1 MRLRNSIKGSSD
13 MIAGSSGGYEE
24 PTDRHRM
31 DDFDSLLTA
40 FDGFIRG
47 RTDGASTDRS
57 QPRFEHFDSNSRTH
71 QLPAKTDGG
80 ARLPRLYSRSSSVL
94 SADLGSQR
102 RPGTRK
108 NDRRTSRTKASP
120 ASPSAVNILTPH
132 PALEERILYGLH
144 DDPMDLMLRSRGKRR
159 SGLGDLQIRPGSA
172 GLNNNAAPFGGGS
185 SAAIAGVF
193 RLTHAATGYVH
204 YGYSWDIGGAKAE
217 QLRRLGFESGDSFSS
232 NSTDL
237 HPHRGLSA
245 IVCGHKENN
254 LGGRGD
260 LEGTTRKNLRGSA
273 EAAMGPI
280 CFEVVR
286 RVSLPTRFRAVDFDN
301 YLRKA
306 CQQELLDRRTHLL
319 VLVARQY
326 KITYVGPVFRHMLV
340 TCRREGE
347 NETFAAAA
355 EIQRTWRGFHSRDFA
370 QRARENR
377 DRDRV
382 ETERERV
389 GGILATWA
397 QAKHRG
403 NLGRRRAC
411 SLREEKTSGAAV
423 RKRQASANAAVAVQ
437 RWIRSVFRRWKEAA
451 AAADKAVLDAL
462 LEAIRLEEE
471 RRDSPPTG
479 ETLQRNIRGPPRPIS
494 ASEAGVACDADTEV
508 SLSGASERSSGM
520 PPNTAVQE
528 RTPGRSNGQQQQKHR
543 RPSSPRRGS
552 DVLLKDNGKPR
563 QEPLSSREREGKRPS
578 SAPRSTQKT
587 GDTKSVERARPA
599 TPELPDASRLVL
611 EGDPKFTSATAIQ
624 AAWRGFFARLS
635 IRKRRRAAAAL
646 RRKRE
651 GKWRKQRGVVG
662 KRVAVAWDERRD
674 MEEGGEGGGAGG
686 KASCTEIQRIWRGA
700 LGRKVA
706 RLLRR
711 RKHDEIQAS
720 IEIQRTYRGLLGKRE
735 ARSVK
740 DSRNK
745 TVAAALMAI
754 LFLRNLNARRRR
766 RYRAATIIQCIA
778 RGLASRR
785 RFQRLQCLHDE
796 HAAARKVQMVARGWL
811 GRRQGRQRNVLAK
824 FGACA
829 LCCARLAE
837 MYLETTE
844 QELCLECYRTTG
856 TVLESRKV
864 PPAHSEGAFE
874 LLEHRK
880 RQKAATLTQRA
891 WLRFQRRA
899 SARFG
904 SCEVC
909 PRWKGPGAPLP
920 RAARAVCVA
929 GCDSRR
935 HLRYCRRCCAIAHS
949 LRATVGHEIRS
960 VDRYGTEMAAVATLG
975 GAMWRYIIKLRFLNL
990 LACYRKHLHS
1000 SATLVQSRWRC
1011 YHCRRVFTALRRG
1024 FLYVEA
1030 AARSVE
1036 RYWFIRSSR
1045 EDIIANIAGFMTY
1058 NVQAFPPGI
1067 HPPPSGRF
1075 ALWERLIVDA
1085 VRARAVTKIQLEWRK
1100 KMERAVARALAHVA
1114 RLQMIERQRLRAL
1127 AELHA
1132 SVDIQRAWRGSKGR
1146 RAAYRRAATI
1156 RFAQRTAERYANPDR
1171 FAVANLRAFNAHGGF
1186 LGAAGVDARSLLAAA
1201 VGVGEEGQDA
1211 MTAGGGGVRS
1221 RESRKVGGFGD
1232 GGKGIWLRLSPYG
1245 EDDWGLSAD
1254 TRVAGIAEVCIRV
1267 SLTRCISLSSVGG
1280 MLPPLGAV
1288 GGGAGSEI
1296 ARFEKDGKVFS
1307 GRIRYEDSRDAPP
1320 LTLKLELISVQI
1332 DSSYPNQIS
1341 PSEDM
1346 HVRASAAEYGTDDDD
1361 SSLATSDSGSGED
1374 SASRRGSRSRGGSI
1388 NSYSVGTGTGTS
1400 GSTKTTSDH
1409 SGESDD
1415 EDSEWSGGTGRTAT
1429 GTHASRVGNTIKDS
1443 TKERRTDGRRSRG
1456 RYLENDDYV
1465 AEREQGQYQCDVEWC
1480 GVNVG
1485 GTRAQL
1491 AGLPTPRWEGQ
1502 VFYLPLCAAATFS
1515 HGRTSESTADTDTTV
1530 DESWAPEHA
1539 SRGRTGEGGAR
1550 QQQSNPSPSL
1560 LKITLN
1566 RISCGSGGPASCTGG
1581 KQDRRVDVG
1590 ITTAQHRTQWS
1601 AFLCGLIQP
1610 SPVGRAVL
1618 EAGDIL
1624 SMLGSQQVVGM
1635 NPPSRCG
1642 AAGSSRRKEREDGGA
1657 SVVGWSLRLLLSLEN
1672 TESTRTRLL
1681 VTDVLGG
1688 IIQDILDAIPGQVP
1702 RIEIR
1707 VVGTRAVPTPN
1718 AANIT
1723 SCGLS
1728 SRQHRQQ
1735 PGVTASGAP
1744 RHHEPPLHLC
1754 AEWNGN
1760 HAAFMKLSPC
1770 EDGPMVVDEVLFPDS
1785 QNSIGESFDDDDFGT
1800 SSECPAQ
1807 ARAAAKSN
1815 MIVLPVYVPW
1825 IMKDAS
1831 DDNHSEVLSHRRR
1844 PRRSTGGGN
1853 VDGDDSYEGDEGGG
1867 RSHCLRV
1874 MVGTEV
1880 QPGRERRKLDM
1891 LGHGSHHNGVT
1902 GPTTSSS
1909 SAGCTFASSQQQTE
1923 VCFFERDLL
1932 RYDWTE
1938 ILVPVFR
1945 ICPEENARDLV
1956 RRPTKQK
1963 RCRCHPQANR
1973 VVVLRVRSAGFQPKP
1988 PPLWLVRRDFA
1999 ERAVKRII
2007 SAAAAA
2013 IVQPR
2018 VELTLV
2024 GLCGAVESLLSE
2036 CVDTQGEGGV
2046 EHATPRAESLCP
2058 SNDRGNSGDSSCGEI
2073 LCEAFWNGALVHRL
2087 RLRRAVRSSTPRIA
2101 ESKATTFP
2109 AFHPEGALP
2118 IGADD
2123 QGDVKHSS
2131 SRSAAAT
2138 TASKSR
2144 SSDPNQ
2150 VELVDPD
2157 GVGLDQPVGG
2167 SKPRGADPSTWFSD
2181 GGDEMLSNDWVS
2193 LGGGVLASPRP
2204 SSAQEEASSHKQQ
2217 ETFGASH
2224 GNGLGEDEGHREGS
2238 PSSSKRLGE
2247 GGEGGSTHAL
2257 RWIPVEG
2264 DAYTGRPFRLSLP
2277 ACLVDNAGGSETGG
2291 HRPEVGD
2298 KLDREAGNEGWSEP
2312 DRDNAHGASL
2322 NETEHGDGGEKVR
2335 GDLRLVFWSISTPS
2349 STEPASSSAVDDVA
2363 SRVVGRAV
2371 DDSPN
2376 DVSSDAEGSTA
2387 MVVKARANAKSMGR
2401 AGPGGGT
2408 GVVAEAAAV
2417 RRGRGR
2423 RREKTRR
2430 FLGWA
2435 SLVDDELLLQPPG
2448 QRVELALSAKA
2459 GLDTPTAWSL
2469 IHHLKRKVTAYRATQ
2484 ASVVAVVRHF
2494 DVPRGPLLGL
2504 QCPAPFFQVEV
2515 IDGHGLPKDPGQLS
2529 VNPYV
2534 VLTLDGEPFARSSTS
2549 RGATFPVWSSEVFM
2563 VQLPPPPPGAWHL
2576 TAHHYFQGY
2585 RGKPFTLGARVYS
2598 QVGPQAAAAVIQ
2610 KGVLNGG
2617 VGEGDVLLGEA
2628 RVPFSL
2634 LKEVP
2639 FHYLPLRLQPPHPP
2653 QPSRCGCC
2661 SGVENASTARRTGE
2675 GGDCGAD
2682 FGSTRNCT
2690 SSGGPYWSETSVL
2703 QGDVVPDSGLLGI
2716 GVRIVFPSPTVPDV
2730 PCASSASD
2738 ESSSDL
2744 PPPAG
2749 AVSDAAREA
2758 ATGGAEAMGD
2768 AIVLSVYEAEA
2779 LVEETRQ
2786 GEGNKTPSPCCVVLV
2801 NGLEVGR
2808 TTTIPNSSEP
2818 MWATDFR
2825 LPDSLL
2831 RVTNPPRGASK
2842 TADSGGGGR
2851 LRPPQPPSRR
2861 VDRVSGALTLEVWNR
2876 VPEGD
2881 PVLLGAVEVPPD
2893 LLQEV
2898 ISSPAPADK
2907 DERRVGGEDQGT
2919 AGEIEGCSPRLHS
2932 IDLNLQSL
2940 VKHTERRQLAETG
2953 HDESSMVDTVA
2964 AKLPAATEAYGGTGG
2979 VLSLSLRRVFTTV
2992 TPNTSNVPK
3001 VPDAIAESP
3010 GLPAKENES
3019 DPEAKVPGTRISE
3032 TALQRYR
3039 SKKLKSLADSTRAA
3053 REKLDEARALL
3064 ADAGSASRGRSAND
3078 CAKENAARFVRV
3090 WERETSRAERA
3101 QLLEAKR
3108 STPELGQEK
3117 RISLSREA
3125 KRRAALRRKDPK
3137 PPTHDHRTI
3146 TVAPDEVHDS
3156 PQHRKAHPVGKDDV
3170 DVPSPA
3176 GDRNKQLVE
3185 GCKEDDQQGTH
3196 EEHDRRED
3204 VELDGGEHDEEGEEE
3219 EEEEEEPSALATIL
3233 PRLPAAQ
3240 KEVFVKVEGVFGLS
3254 GPFRATGNSVYAR
3267 IFWNGEE
3274 VARTSSVTPSQQA
3287 PLHQPA
3293 LAATAPAAY
3302 VHSIPGRGSDSNDS
3316 VKKVDVLA
3324 GGENFADKVRDAA
3337 GTAAASVANAT
3348 AAAVHASGGGGV
3360 GGTMEGH
3367 WEQESFVLPLPHG
3380 DGASGDNE
3388 AGKSVD
3394 LETADGL
3401 LGSNVQ
3407 GAGDGGGDTVGGDST
3422 SASLDDGIHLRV
3434 EVWQGKHCHG
3444 QVELEGTELLRMC
3457 KKVQNATPGGRSAFI
3472 AESGDG
3478 RIRLPDHFP
3487 HFLPNPE
3494 ARPSAFRPYKLA
3506 LVPRED
3512 DGHYRESSAAAPA
3525 RLTLTLLA
3533 LEPGQVVAAQ
3543 AQLAVALEDT
3553 GSRIFRQQQDECAD
3567 AGNGTLD
3574 PGGRGDDNTAKEG
3587 ARAKATGVA
3596 EDLVNVLCA
3605 RRSPLC
3611 FRVQPLVIHINSF
3624 DDDSNT
3630 RWTGAGGSGLFLV
3643 AKRQV
3648 LAAAPEKS
3656 SYPGSDGKSGASPT
3670 ATASSSAA
3678 GAQGDLSIVR
3688 RHGAGDRSHN
3698 DNRRVVEEEE
3708 LGRTAL
3714 FGIHSG
3720 TTIVPGTSFTIP
3732 PSALVA
3738 DVKRLSRNGSGG
3750 ATSSIPDVRSE
3761 DQSEVRV
3768 VLEIVQGGDTG
3779 GGRGSVVPGGQRL
3792 PFLKKR
3798 ATATRD
3804 STSEKGEG
3812 GGARVVA
3819 RATLDAGF
3827 LRRTIGCQRSVG
3839 MTTVAPSVGETS
3851 DAKHSKGEDGQSPTR
3866 SPFARLDVAG
3876 HVVSARPGRPRL
3888 RLQVQEC
3895 QNLRSADMLGKSDPC
3910 VLVFWNGVEVGRTQ
3924 IARDDLHPVFSAAGS
3939 TFRLPLL
3946 PPPTS
3951 NTLHSGDGRSG
3962 PSCLQRSVDWRAYAP
3977 ELRLEVWD
3985 MDRDTFRRK
3994 WKKGQLLGS
4003 VDLRGPYGIAPLIE
4017 AFAVQDP
4024 GVCTTAHVDSKIPGV
4039 FLRLRAPDGQGSK
4052 HGAAGGEAG
4061 QAFAGVMSIRISI
4074 ENDTDDSEAWISQ
4087 APAASTSSPATI
4099 REARATKV
4107 GAVATNTSE
4116 LKRSRPAQS
4125 SLSSGD
4131 TTLTVEAG
4139 RKASLGIR
4147 CLDARGLPAG
4157 SDGYCRVFWNGRQ
4170 VGSTL
4175 SASRFAQETR
4185 HTTGLG
4191 HAAPASVY
4199 QRNPVWWTSSDEMLP
4214 DDDRG
4219 YRKPSLDEW
4228 SSATA
4233 VVPQN
4238 ESPTVVDELMLEVFD
4253 GSTREEGKKST
4264 GGMLACRPSLGESVA
4279 GKDAADL
4286 KAGGIGVGVN
4296 SATTPCRDVFGRS
4309 LGIVTIH
4316 GEHLTSP
4323 PHGRIDLPLL
4333 LPPSCKG
4340 VNESGITLSISLKQ
4354 IVDGKSFA
4362 DVAVPRHMSAAEQ
4375 RKSNDNVPTT
4385 TRSITTNTMLVAKG
4399 EGGEP
4404 ESLKEQTTSQR
4415 PTRWLRL
4422 LLQGARLRRGLD
4434 VSGTSDPFCT
4444 IYVDRVWF
4452 AETRVCWGTLAPRWD
4467 QRIEIEVFGK
4477 EGALAQGLGLV
4488 GHEIRVEVWDKD
4500 VFGANDFI
4508 GEVHL
4513 FLRERQDGMVEVRT
4527 RAEVR
4532 PTRQDAMNISQADG
4546 KAGLQYHALELC
4558 REGEKEAPTTGKP
4571 GDEPIGTLSCATVLY
4586 TEKNWKAEIANMSL
4600 PWVLGASVSSLVGS
4614 EEDCI
4619 VIQLV
4624 GAVLKAK
4631 KQLPHAT
4638 PGSGC
4643 FALLRWGGSIVG
4655 KTPVCRDLH
4664 EPTWHEQ
4671 IFAVQMDRRVSDN
4684 VLDIDIYVADTD
4696 TSAPAEGAS
4705 APPEDAL
4712 VARCRLEGP
4721 FTSSRFPDFTSSHPL
4736 LCLGD
4741 AERAAQTVPDP
4752 DRPVRKN
4759 EARPRRSWPKKKRN
4773 SSVVGSVSLRIGI
4786 TAATLSTCGGGIGK
4800 ATDAVGDEDA
4810 PEVSRRRTNTVD
4822 RRLRMHVGWVSL
4834 ARMLGRV
4841 PNSSSPTKEA
4851 RENSGGSATH
4861 DERTSAQQPSRGSS
4875 LTRTRP
4881 SIQSR
4886 QNHLIVGGSPASA
4899 KQPSSN
4905 SGSVATV
4912 PSSPLT
4918 LASPTSGVF
4927 CVVIWCGVRVAS
4939 FEICPSTGL
4948 PLTPGECLLELP
4960 RGAPWNCCRLV
4971 LEVIATEQFMQH
4983 PRMEE
4988 ARDIWHHI
4996 RLLHS
5001 PTDKGRDGDLG
5012 GPDDGAHH
5020 LLGRVVVG
5028 WQALKTMEEQAY
5040 RFTTCPEDAVAEEE
5054 GSEGGD
5060 KGYTDLQCSLCVST
5074 DEGSNRPAHPKNDG
5088 ICGDSGDEDHP
5099 QFTFCPESGGMR
5111 ESRAWRILPARIAM
5125 SVRLERLMP
5134 SRIPRPSR
5142 VPEVAPRNSV
5152 CRLRLS
5158 ILGGGR
5164 STRTSH
5170 PGSLRHGPSLSDS
5183 STVTVGWNG
5192 CDRAVGPPLEW
5203 QIQVPPLC
5211 GNFAPTS
5218 GLSKDILLDIPRDSR
5233 SDLSLTLR
5241 EVATPLGTHTGESTE
5256 QGTGA
5261 VAMLGSVTI
5270 DWDGLS
5276 CLAASS
5282 TDYFV
5287 EPPDGQLTSSK
5298 SMHPLQPSMV
5308 NLEFVAPTRAAGVH
5322 DHKQEGG
5329 PTTPGES
5336 QVTRENRH
5344 SNNGPIARCYQTTG
5358 FRIRVNL
5365 QLELSPAS
5373 VPHLLSFSPVAA
5385 RGPTAILSGAGATQ
5399 AEGGRLPVDGIS
5411 VGDFR
5416 DPCRKERLPYLRFSW
5431 PWDDGWLALTKR
5443 RSTLIP
5449 RKSWRLGSRRAV
5461 TWAEQARIKQIGPK
5475 GLSEGIVSGRL
5486 PLTLSG
5492 LDGSVSWP
5500 GSQELRTVREDRNLL
5515 ATSTDSTTYRR
5526 SSSHP
5531 VQQHAPVL
5539 FVEAYDMGLYAP
5551 LEHQAAK
5558 TVQRLWRRALD
5569 ALRSAREWWEY
5580 YATMDRHNAATCI
5593 QKYFRGWRACRRV
5606 RVYKVEVALRGAAAA
5621 AIQRRWRCSRA
5632 RRRAEELRT
5641 EGLRK
5646 LKELELLEKEREAKK
5661 LELRRAGLSVLV
5673 ARGAGLLGEP
5683 SMDLSGL
5690 SDPFCVA
5697 LWNGQEVGRTPV
5709 RHGTRDPDWVADGS
5723 KGGFTSVRSTR
5734 GGGWFNLSFLVPETE
5749 RWGEQ
5754 AWPPMCLE
5762 IRCYDHDL
5770 LGPADLIG
5778 CVKLSADAILAM
5790 ASTANVDDDASAEVT
5805 WLELMPDTNTSTTAA
5820 SSESGITK
5828 HRNPFRSLGDIA
5840 VAVNTKLPLP
5850 GSLEEYE
5857 RSKERSAT
5865 EITRGIADVGVLAL
5879 LQSMD
5884 RELCMR
5890 DRGLWVVNA
5899 SGLVKADFFGKSDPY
5914 AKVFWDGREI
5924 GATAVRHKTLN
5935 PVWFTEPA
5943 PIRQRKATG
5952 GAAAQEEDKPYFWLE
5967 GTRSTNPRL
5976 RVELYDWD
5984 AVGSHDFLGG
5994 VELDMAE
6001 LVELQRLTLGKARAN
6016 GGNTDQQMLLKT
6028 EYPLRPSGDPKV
6040 GGNGTLGLCLY
6051 LDLEQKKRRQKRE
6064 QAVAARRQQAIDLAL
6079 AEVDMKNEALERTLM
6094 SAEDADALDMEQLQ
6108 RQRNEEE
6115 ASSWQ
6120 IYYDESTEPPS
6131 PWWFNSVT
6139 GESTWDCPNVQVET
6153 DAATDGSSLI
6163 VNDEGERRRRSAT
6176 TATRR
6181 GGGKCERL
6189 ANVLRRGVCRRADT
6203 VVVQLRHRGVH
6214 VGLPYGFDSCCCELD
6229 KRRRSQRRRAEG
6241 AAHGARYR

>member
-1 MRLRNSIKGSSD
+1 MRSRNSVKGTSD
-13 MIAGSSGGYEE
+13 MIAGGSGGYEE
-24 PTDRHRM
+24 PTDRYPM

-40 FDGFIRG
+40 IDGFIRG

-57 QPRFEHFDSNSRTH
+57 RPPTGFEHLDSNSRTH

-94 SADLGSQR
+94 AADLGSQS

-108 NDRRTSRTKASP
+108 KDRRTSMTKASP
-120 ASPSAVNILTPH
+120 APPSAVNILTLH
-132 PALEERILYGLH
+132 PALEERISYGLH
-144 DDPMDLMLRSRGKRR
+144 NDPMDLMLRSKGQRR

-185 SAAIAGVF
+185 SAAIAGVL

-217 QLRRLGFESGDSFSS
+217 QLRRLRLESGESSSS
-232 NSTDL
+232 NSNDL

-254 LGGRGD
+254 LGSRD
-260 LEGTTRKNLRGSA
+260 YLEGNTRKKLRGSA
-273 EAAMGPI
+273 EAAMRPI
-280 CFEVVR
+280 RFEVVR

-301 YLRKA
+301 YLREA
-306 CQQELLDRRTHLL
+306 CQQELLDRRAHLL
-319 VLVARQY
+319 VLVARKY
-326 KITYVGPVFRHMLV
+326 KIKHVGPAFRRMLD

-347 NETFAAAA
+347 DEMVAAAA
-355 EIQRTWRGFHSRDFA
+355 EIQRTWRGLHSRDLA
-370 QRARENR
+370 RRAREKR

-382 ETERERV
+382 ETKRERV
-389 GGILATWA
+389 GTILATWA

-411 SLREEKTSGAAV
+411 SLRGEKIAGAAA
-423 RKRQASANAAVAVQ
+423 RERQTSANAAVVIH
-437 RWIRSVFRRWKEAA
+437 RWIRSVIRRRKEAA
-451 AAADKAVLDAL
+451 AAADKAILDAL
-462 LEAIRLEEE
+462 LEAIRWEEE
-471 RRDSPPTG
+471 RRDSPPTD
-479 ETLQRNIRGPPRPIS
+479 ETPQRNIRGPPRPIS
-494 ASEAGVACDADTEV
+494 ASEARVAKDSCDADTEV
-508 SLSGASERSSGM
+508 SLSGASERNSDV
-520 PPNTAVQE
+520 PPDTAVQE
-528 RTPGRSNGQQQQKHR
+528 RTPGRSNSQQEQKYR
-543 RPSSPRRGS
+543 RPSSSRRGP
-552 DVLLKDNGKPR
+552 DVPLHENGKPR
-563 QEPLSSREREGKRPS
+563 QEPRSRGQREGKRPS
-578 SAPRSTQKT
+578 SASRSTQKT
-587 GDTKSVERARPA
+587 GDSTSVERARPD
-599 TPELPDASRLVL
+599 TPELPDASQLVL

-624 AAWRGFFARLS
+624 AAWRGFFARLG

-646 RRKRE
+646 KRKRE

-674 MEEGGEGGGAGG
+674 LEEGGEGGGAGG
-686 KASCTEIQRIWRGA
+686 KAYCTEIQRIWRGA

-711 RKHDEIQAS
+711 RKRDEVQAS

-740 DSRNK
+740 DARNK
-745 TVAAALMAI
+745 TVAAALMAV
-754 LFLRNLNARRRR
+754 LFLRYLNARRRR
-766 RYRAATIIQCIA
+766 QYRAATIIQCVA

-785 RFQRLQCLHDE
+785 RFQRIRCLHAE

-811 GRRQGRQRNVLAK
+811 GRRQGRQRKVLTK
-824 FGACA
+824 LGACA
-829 LCCARLAE
+829 LCCSRLAE

-844 QELCLECYRTTG
+844 QELCFECYRTTG

-891 WLRFQRRA
+891 WLRFQQRA

-909 PRWKGPGAPLP
+909 PRRKGPGAPLP
-920 RAARAVCVA
+920 RAARAVCVT
-929 GCDSRR
+929 GCDRRR

-975 GAMWRYIIKLRFLNL
+975 GAMWRYIIKLRFWNL
-990 LACYRKHLHS
+990 FARYRKHLHS

-1011 YHCRRVFTALRRG
+1011 YRCRRVFTALRRG

-1045 EDIIANIAGFMTY
+1045 EDIIANIAGFMAY

-1075 ALWERLIVDA
+1075 ALWERLVVDA
-1085 VRARAVTKIQLEWRK
+1085 VQTRAVTKIQLEWRK

-1132 SVDIQRAWRGSKGR
+1132 SVDIQRAWRGSQGR
-1146 RAAYRRAATI
+1146 RAAFLRAATI
-1156 RFAQRTAERYANPDR
+1156 RFARRTAERYANPER

-1186 LGAAGVDARSLLAAA
+1186 LGTAGVDARSLLAAA
-1201 VGVGEEGQDA
+1201 VGVGEEGQGA
-1211 MTAGGGGVRS
+1211 MTAVGGGVTS
-1221 RESRKVGGFGD
+1221 REKPNAGGFGD
-1232 GGKGIWLRLSPYG
+1232 GGNEGFWLRISPYG

-1254 TRVAGIAEVCIRV
+1254 MRVAGIAEVCIRV
-1267 SLTRCISLSSVGG
+1267 SLSRCISLSLGGG

-1288 GGGAGSEI
+1288 EGGAGSEV
-1296 ARFEKDGKVFS
+1296 ARFEKDDKVSSGK
-1307 GRIRYEDSRDAPP
+1307 IQYEDSRDAPP

-1332 DSSYPNQIS
+1332 DSNYPNQIS

-1346 HVRASAAEYGTDDDD
+1346 HVRASAAEYGADDED
-1361 SSLATSDSGSGED
+1361 SSLATSDSNSGED
-1374 SASRRGSRSRGGSI
+1374 SASRSGSRSRDSSI
-1388 NSYSVGTGTGTS
+1388 NSYCVGTGTS

-1409 SGESDD
+1409 SGENDD

-1429 GTHASRVGNTIKDS
+1429 GSYASRVGNTIKDS
-1443 TKERRTDGRRSRG
+1443 TTERRTDGRRSRG
-1456 RYLENDDYV
+1456 RYVENDDDL
-1465 AEREQGQYQCDVEWC
+1465 AERVQGQYQCDVEWC
-1480 GVNVG
+1480 GVGMG
-1485 GTRAQL
+1485 GTWAQL

-1515 HGRTSESTADTDTTV
+1515 HGRTSEPTADIGTAV
-1530 DESWAPEHA
+1530 DESWAQEHV
-1539 SRGRTGEGGAR
+1539 SHGRTGEGGAR

-1566 RISCGSGGPASCTGG
+1566 RISCGRGGPASCKGG
-1581 KQDRRVDVG
+1581 KQDPRVDDG
-1590 ITTAQHRTQWS
+1590 ITAAQHRTRWS

-1624 SMLGSQQVVGM
+1624 SMLGSQQVVDM
-1635 NPPSRCG
+1635 TPTSRCR
-1642 AAGSSRRKEREDGGA
+1642 AAGSNCRKELEDGGA
-1657 SVVGWSLRLLLSLEN
+1657 STVGWSLRLLLSLEN

-1681 VTDVLGG
+1681 VTEVLGG
-1688 IIQDILDAIPGQVP
+1688 IIKDILDAIPGQVP

-1707 VVGTRAVPTPN
+1707 VVGTRLVPAPN
-1718 AANIT
+1718 AAEIT

-1735 PGVTASGAP
+1735 PGFTDSGAP
-1744 RHHEPPLHLC
+1744 CHRDPPLHLC

-1760 HAAFMKLSPC
+1760 HAAFMKVSSC
-1770 EDGPMVVDEVLFPDS
+1770 EDGPMMVDEVLFP
-1785 QNSIGESFDDDDFGT
+1785 NSENNIGESFDDDDFGT
-1800 SSECPAQ
+1800 GSECSAQ
-1807 ARAAAKSN
+1807 ARASAKSN
-1815 MIVLPVYVPW
+1815 LIVLPVYVPW
-1825 IMKDAS
+1825 ITKGTS
-1831 DDNHSEVLSHRRR
+1831 NDNDPEALSRTHRA
-1844 PRRSTGGGN
+1844 RRSAGGSNAGG
-1853 VDGDDSYEGDEGGG
+1853 DGSYQDDEGG

-1874 MVGTEV
+1874 TLGTEV
-1880 QPGRERRKLDM
+1880 EPDRERRKLDT
-1891 LGHGSHHNGVT
+1891 LGHGSHQNSHA
-1902 GPTTSSS
+1902 TSSS
-1909 SAGCTFASSQQQTE
+1909 STGYTSASLLEQTE
-1923 VCFFERDLL
+1923 VYFFERDLL
-1932 RYDWTE
+1932 RDDWTE
-1938 ILVPVFR
+1938 ILLPVFPG
-1945 ICPEENARDLV
+1945 CPEEKARDLV

-1963 RCRCHPQANR
+1963 RCLRHPQANK

-2013 IVQPR
+2013 VVQPR

-2036 CVDTQGEGGV
+2036 HVDTQGEGGV
-2046 EHATPRAESLCP
+2046 EHAESLRP
-2058 SNDRGNSGDSSCGEI
+2058 SHHRRNPGDSSCGEI
-2073 LCEAFWNGALVHRL
+2073 LCEAFWNGALVHTL
-2087 RLRRAVRSSTPRIA
+2087 RLRRAVRSSTPLVA
-2101 ESKATTFP
+2101 ESKAARFP
-2109 AFHPEGALP
+2109 VFHPEGTLP

-2123 QGDVKHSS
+2123 RGDFKRSS
-2131 SRSAAAT
+2131 SHSAAMT
-2138 TASKSR
+2138 TTSKSR

-2150 VELVDPD
+2150 EEVVDPN
-2157 GVGLDQPVGG
+2157 GAVLDQPAGG

-2181 GGDEMLSNDWVS
+2181 GGDELLGNDWVS
-2193 LGGGVLASPRP
+2193 LGGGVLSSPRP
-2204 SSAQEEASSHKQQ
+2204 SSAEEEEPSRKQQ
-2217 ETFGASH
+2217 ETFRTSH
-2224 GNGLGEDEGHREGS
+2224 GNGLDKGHRGDS
-2238 PSSSKRLGE
+2238 LSSSERLGQ
-2247 GGEGGSTHAL
+2247 GREGGSTHAVRSL
-2257 RWIPVEG
+2257 AWIPVEG

-2277 ACLVDNAGGSETGG
+2277 ACFVENACGSETGDHSPG
-2291 HRPEVGD
+2291 VGD
-2298 KLDREAGNEGWSEP
+2298 KPDREDGNDGWLEP

-2322 NETEHGDGGEKVR
+2322 NETEHGDGGAKVR
-2335 GDLRLVFWSISTPS
+2335 GDLRLVFWSISTSS
-2349 STEPASSSAVDDVA
+2349 STEAASSSAVDDVA

-2376 DVSSDAEGSTA
+2376 DVSSDAEASTA
-2387 MVVKARANAKSMGR
+2387 MIVKARTNAKNMDR
-2401 AGPGGGT
+2401 AGSSGGT
-2408 GVVAEAAAV
+2408 GVVAAAAAV

-2430 FLGWA
+2430 VLGWA
-2435 SLVDDELLLQPPG
+2435 SLVDNELLLQPPG

-2459 GLDTPTAWSL
+2459 GLDAPTAWSL
-2469 IHHLKRKVTAYRATQ
+2469 THHLKRRVTAYRATQ

-2504 QCPAPFFQVEV
+2504 QCPAPFFEVEV
-2515 IDGHGLPKDPGQLS
+2515 IDGHGLPKAPGQLS
-2529 VNPYV
+2529 INPYV

-2549 RGATFPVWSSEVFM
+2549 RGATNPVWSSEVFM

-2598 QVGPQAAAAVIQ
+2598 QVGPQAAASIVQ

-2617 VGEGDVLLGEA
+2617 VGEGDLLLGEG

-2639 FHYLPLRLQPPHPP
+2639 FHYLPLQLQPPHPP
-2653 QPSRCGCC
+2653 QPPRCGRW
-2661 SGVENASTARRTGE
+2661 SGVENASTARMTGG

-2682 FGSTRNCT
+2682 LGSTRSRT
-2690 SSGGPYWSETSVL
+2690 SSGGASWSETSVL
-2703 QGDVVPDSGLLGI
+2703 RGDVVPDSGLLGI
-2716 GVRIVFPSPTVPDV
+2716 AVRIIFPSPTLPDV

-2738 ESSSDL
+2738 KSSSDL
-2744 PPPAG
+2744 QPLAG
-2749 AVSDAAREA
+2749 AVSDAGREV
-2758 ATGGAEAMGD
+2758 GD

-2779 LVEETRQ
+2779 LVEETRR
-2786 GEGNKTPSPCCVVLV
+2786 GEGKKTPSMYCVVLV
-2801 NGLEVGR
+2801 RGLEVGR

-2831 RVTNPPRGASK
+2831 RETNPPVGTPK

-2851 LRPPQPPSRR
+2851 LRPPQPPSGRA
-2861 VDRVSGALTLEVWNR
+2861 DRVAGALTLEVWNR

-2881 PVLLGAVEVPPD
+2881 PFRLGAVEVPPD

-2898 ISSPAPADK
+2898 MSSPAPADE
-2907 DERRVGGEDQGT
+2907 DERGVSREDRGT

-2932 IDLNLQSL
+2932 IDLNLKSP
-2940 VKHTERRQLAETG
+2940 VKNTKQGHLPETG
-2953 HDESSMVDTVA
+2953 HDEIGMVDTVA
-2964 AKLPAATEAYGGTGG
+2964 GTLPAAAEAYGGTGG
-2979 VLSLSLRRVFTTV
+2979 VLSLSLRRVFAAV
-2992 TPNTSNVPK
+2992 RPSTSNIPNG
-3001 VPDAIAESP
+3001 PGAIAESP
-3010 GLPAKENES
+3010 SLLTKENGS
-3019 DPEAKVPGTRISE
+3019 SPEAKVPGTRISE

-3053 REKLDEARALL
+3053 REKLDEARAVL
-3064 ADAGSASRGRSAND
+3064 ADAGSSSRGRSAND
-3078 CAKENAARFVRV
+3078 CAKENAARFVRA

-3101 QLLEAKR
+3101 QHLEAKR
-3108 STPELGQEK
+3108 STSELGQEE
-3117 RISLSREA
+3117 RINLSREA
-3125 KRRAALRRKDPK
+3125 KRGAALRRKDPK
-3137 PPTHDHRTI
+3137 PRTHDHRTI
-3146 TVAPDEVHDS
+3146 AIAPDEANDS
-3156 PQHRKAHPVGKDDV
+3156 TKHRKSHPVGKDDG
-3170 DVPSPA
+3170 DVPSPQEQP
-3176 GDRNKQLVE
+3176 GDVNKQLDE
-3185 GCKEDDQQGTH
+3185 DCKEDDQGTN

-3204 VELDGGEHDEEGEEE
+3204 VELNGGEHDEEEE
-3219 EEEEEEPSALATIL
+3219 EEEEEEPSALETIL

-3240 KEVFVKVEGVFGLS
+3240 KEVFVKVEGVSGLS
-3254 GPFRATGNSVYAR
+3254 TPFTARGNRVYAR
-3267 IFWNGEE
+3267 IFWGGEE

-3287 PLHQPA
+3287 PIHQPTPA
-3293 LAATAPAAY
+3293 VTAPAAS
-3302 VHSIPGRGSDSNDS
+3302 VQSIPRGGSDSKDS
-3316 VKKVDVLA
+3316 VKKVDVLG
-3324 GGENFADKVRDAA
+3324 GGENLADKVRDAA
-3337 GTAAASVANAT
+3337 GTAAASVAHAT
-3348 AAAVHASGGGGV
+3348 AAAVHAAGGGGV
-3360 GGTMEGH
+3360 GGSMEGH
-3367 WEQESFVLPLPHG
+3367 WEQESFVLPLPDS
-3380 DGASGDNE
+3380 DGASRESD

-3394 LETADGL
+3394 LETFAGL

-3407 GAGDGGGDTVGGDST
+3407 GAGDGGGDTAGGDGT
-3422 SASLDDGIHLRV
+3422 SASLDDGVHLRV

-3506 LVPRED
+3506 LVSRED

-3525 RLTLTLLA
+3525 RLTLTLLV

-3553 GSRIFRQQQDECAD
+3553 GSRILRQQQHDCPD
-3567 AGNGTLD
+3567 AGNGTVD
-3574 PGGRGDDNTAKEG
+3574 PGGAGDSSAREG

-3611 FRVQPLVIHINSF
+3611 FRVQPLVIHLNSF

-3630 RWTGAGGSGLFLV
+3630 RWTGAGGPSLFLV
-3643 AKRQV
+3643 AKREV
-3648 LAAAPEKS
+3648 LAAAPEQGS
-3656 SYPGSDGKSGASPT
+3656 CPESDGESGVSRT
-3670 ATASSSAA
+3670 ATACSSAV
-3678 GAQGDLSIVR
+3678 GAQGDLPIVR
-3688 RHGAGDRSHN
+3688 RHGGGDRSHN
-3698 DNRRVVEEEE
+3698 ENRRVVEEEE
-3708 LGRTAL
+3708 LGRTAI

-3738 DVKRLSRNGSGG
+3738 DVKRFSRNGKGG
-3750 ATSSIPDVRSE
+3750 AASSIPNVRGE
-3761 DQSEVRV
+3761 NQSEARL
-3768 VLEIVQGGDTG
+3768 VLEIVQGGETG
-3779 GGRGSVVPGGQRL
+3779 GGHGSVAPGGQRL
-3792 PFLKKR
+3792 PFLMKR
-3798 ATATRD
+3798 AAATRD
-3804 STSEKGEG
+3804 SSSEKSEG
-3812 GGARVVA
+3812 GVSRVVA
-3819 RATLDAGF
+3819 RATLDAEF

-3839 MTTVAPSVGETS
+3839 MTTVAPSVGETG
-3851 DAKHSKGEDGQSPTR
+3851 DDKHSKREDGQSPIR

-3876 HVVSARPGRPRL
+3876 HVVSARPRRPRL
-3888 RLQVQEC
+3888 RLQVLEC
-3895 QNLRSADMLGKSDPC
+3895 QNLRSADILGKSDPC
-3910 VLVFWNGVEVGRTQ
+3910 VLVFWNGVEVDRTP
-3924 IARDDLHPVFSAAGS
+3924 ISREDLHPVFSAAGS

-3951 NTLHSGDGRSG
+3951 NTLQSGDGRNGRS
-3962 PSCLQRSVDWRAYAP
+3962 SLQRSADWRAYAP

-3985 MDRDTFRRK
+3985 MDRDTLRRK

-4017 AFAVQDP
+4017 ASTAVQAP
-4024 GVCTTAHVDSKIPGV
+4024 GAETTAHVDNKIPGV

-4052 HGAAGGEAG
+4052 HGATGGEAG
-4061 QAFAGVMSIRISI
+4061 QVSAGVISIRISI

-4087 APAASTSSPATI
+4087 APEASTGSPATI
-4099 REARATKV
+4099 REASTTKV
-4107 GAVATNTSE
+4107 GAVATNASE
-4116 LKRSRPAQS
+4116 FERSRPAQS
-4125 SLSSGD
+4125 SLSTRG
-4131 TTLTVEAG
+4131 TTLTAEAG
-4139 RKASLGIR
+4139 RKTILGIR

-4157 SDGYCRVFWNGRQ
+4157 CDGYCRVFWNGRQ

-4175 SASRFAQETR
+4175 SASYFAHGTR
-4185 HTTGLG
+4185 GTVGLG

-4199 QRNPVWWTSSDEMLP
+4199 QRNPVWRISSDEILS

-4219 YRKPSLDEW
+4219 CRKPTVDEC
-4228 SSATA
+4228 SGATA
-4233 VVPQN
+4233 VVSLN
-4238 ESPTVVDELMLEVFD
+4238 ENPTVADELMLELFD
-4253 GSTREEGKKST
+4253 GSVREEGQKST
-4264 GGMLACRPSLGESVA
+4264 AGMLANCRASRGQSVA
-4279 GKDAADL
+4279 RKDAADL
-4286 KAGGIGVGVN
+4286 KADGIGVGLN
-4296 SATTPCRDVFGRS
+4296 TTTTACRDVFGRS

-4316 GEHLTSP
+4316 GEHLTNP

-4333 LPPSCKG
+4333 IPPSCKG
-4340 VNESGITLSISLKQ
+4340 VNASGITLSISLNH
-4354 IVDGKSFA
+4354 IVDSESLA
-4362 DVAVPRHMSAAEQ
+4362 DVAVPRYMRAAEQ
-4375 RKSNDNVPTT
+4375 RKSNNNVPTT
-4385 TRSITTNTMLVAKG
+4385 TRSSTTTNTMLVEKR
-4399 EGGEP
+4399 EGGEW
-4404 ESLKEQTTSQR
+4404 EAVKEHTTSQR

-4422 LLQGARLRRGLD
+4422 LLQGAHLRRGLD

-4444 IYVDRVWF
+4444 VYVDRVWF

-4467 QRIEIEVFGK
+4467 QQIKIEVFGRG
-4477 EGALAQGLGLV
+4477 GAPAQGLGLV
-4488 GHEIRVEVWDKD
+4488 GQEIRVEVWDKD
-4500 VFGANDFI
+4500 VVGANDFI

-4513 FLRERQDGMVEVRT
+4513 FLHERQDGMAEVRT
-4527 RAEVR
+4527 RAEAQ
-4532 PTRQDAMNISQADG
+4532 PTRQDAMNNSQAEG
-4546 KAGLQYHALELC
+4546 KADLRYHTLELC
-4558 REGEKEAPTTGKP
+4558 REGEKEAPTTGKS
-4571 GDEPIGTLSCATVLY
+4571 GDESIGTLSCATVVY
-4586 TEKNWKAEIANMSL
+4586 TEKNWKTEIANMSL
-4600 PWVLGASVSSLVGS
+4600 PWVLGASGSCLGGS

-4624 GAVLKAK
+4624 GAALKAK
-4631 KQLPHAT
+4631 KQLPQAT

-4643 FALLRWGGSIVG
+4643 FALLRWGGRVVG
-4655 KTPVCRDLH
+4655 QTPVCRDLH

-4705 APPEDAL
+4705 APPEDSL
-4712 VARCRLEGP
+4712 VARCRLVGP
-4721 FTSSRFPDFTSSHPL
+4721 FTSSRFPDFASSYPL

-4741 AERAAQTVPDP
+4741 AEEAAPMVQDL
-4752 DRPVRKN
+4752 DHPVRKN
-4759 EARPRRSWPKKKRN
+4759 ETRPRRSWPKKKRN
-4773 SSVVGSVSLRIGI
+4773 SSVAGSVSLRIGI
-4786 TAATLSTCGGGIGK
+4786 TAATVSTCRGGIGK
-4800 ATDAVGDEDA
+4800 ATDTVGDEDA
-4810 PEVSRRRTNTVD
+4810 PEVSRRRTNTVT

-4841 PNSSSPTKEA
+4841 PNFFSPTKEERA
-4851 RENSGGSATH
+4851 HPGGSATH
-4861 DERTSAQQPSRGSS
+4861 DECTSAQQPSRGGS
-4875 LTRTRP
+4875 LRTRL
-4881 SIQSR
+4881 SSQSR
-4886 QNHLIVGGSPASA
+4886 QNHLTVGGSSASA
-4899 KQPSSN
+4899 KQPSRD
-4905 SGSVATV
+4905 SGSALHNTTNVAVV
-4912 PSSPLT
+4912 PSSPLPLT
-4918 LASPTSGVF
+4918 SPTSGVF
-4927 CVVIWCGVRVAS
+4927 CAVIWCGVRMAS

-4960 RGAPWNCCRLV
+4960 RGTPWKCCRLV
-4971 LEVIATEQFMQH
+4971 LEVIATKQFMKYA
-4983 PRMEE
+4983 RMQD
-4988 ARDIWHHI
+4988 AQDNWHHTI
-4996 RLLHS
+4996 LLHS
-5001 PTDKGRDGDLG
+5001 PTDNNTAKGRDG
-5012 GPDDGAHH
+5012 PDDRALH
-5020 LLGRVVVG
+5020 LLGMVVVG
-5028 WQALKTMEEQAY
+5028 WQALKTMEEQPY
-5040 RFTTCPEDAVAEEE
+5040 RFTTCPEDAVAEEQ

-5060 KGYTDLQCSLCVST
+5060 NGYADLQCSLCVST
-5074 DEGSNRPAHPKNDG
+5074 DEGRNRPAYPESDG
-5088 ICGDSGDEDHP
+5088 VRGDSADKDSP
-5099 QFTFCPESGGMR
+5099 QSTFCPESAGVR
-5111 ESRAWRILPARIAM
+5111 ECRAWRILPARIAM
-5125 SVRLERLMP
+5125 SVRLERLTP

-5152 CRLRLS
+5152 CRLRLR

-5170 PGSLRHGPSLSDS
+5170 PGSLRQVPSLSDS

-5192 CDRAVGPPLEW
+5192 CDRTVGPPLEW
-5203 QIQVPPLC
+5203 RIKVPPLC
-5211 GNFAPTS
+5211 GNFAPSS
-5218 GLSKDILLDIPRDSR
+5218 GLSNDILLDVPRDSR
-5233 SDLSLTLR
+5233 RDLSLTLS
-5241 EVATPLGTHTGESTE
+5241 EVATPLGTHTRESTE

-5261 VAMLGSVTI
+5261 VATLGSATI

-5276 CLAASS
+5276 CLPASS

-5287 EPPDGQLTSSK
+5287 EPPDGRLASSK
-5298 SMHPLQPSMV
+5298 SMHRLQPSTV
-5308 NLEFVAPTRAAGVH
+5308 NLEFLAPTTAAGVH
-5322 DHKQEGG
+5322 EHKEEGG
-5329 PTTPGES
+5329 PTSGES
-5336 QVTRENRH
+5336 QVTGENRRR
-5344 SNNGPIARCYQTTG
+5344 NNGLIARCYRTTG
-5358 FRIRVNL
+5358 FRVRVKL

-5373 VPHLLSFSPVAA
+5373 IPHLLSFSPVAA
-5385 RGPTAILSGAGATQ
+5385 RGPTKILSGAGETQ
-5399 AEGGRLPVDGIS
+5399 AKVGCLPVDGIS

-5431 PWDDGWLALTKR
+5431 PWDDGWLALTER

-5449 RKSWRLGSRRAV
+5449 RKPWRLGSRRAV
-5461 TWAEQARIKQIGPK
+5461 TWAENARTKRIGPK
-5475 GLSEGIVSGRL
+5475 GLSEGSVSGRL

-5500 GSQELRTVREDRNLL
+5500 GSQQLGTVREDRNLL
-5515 ATSTDSTTYRR
+5515 ATATDSTTCSFTHYRR
-5526 SSSHP
+5526 SSLHP
-5531 VQQHAPVL
+5531 IQQHPPAL

-5593 QKYFRGWRACRRV
+5593 QKYYRGWRACRRV
-5606 RVYKVEVALRGAAAA
+5606 RIYKVEVGLRGAAAA
-5621 AIQRRWRCSRA
+5621 AIQRRWRCCLA

-5661 LELRRAGLSVLV
+5661 LELRRAGLSVLI

-5697 LWNGQEVGRTPV
+5697 LWNGQEVGRTAV
-5709 RHGTRDPDWVADGS
+5709 RHGTRDPDWVADDS
-5723 KGGFTSVRSTR
+5723 KGGFTSGRSAT
-5734 GGGWFNLSFLVPETE
+5734 GGGWFNLPFLVPETE
-5749 RWGEQ
+5749 KWGEQ

-5770 LGPADLIG
+5770 LSPADLIG
-5778 CVKLSADAILAM
+5778 CVKLGADAILAM

-5805 WLELMPDTNTSTTAA
+5805 WLELVPDTNTPTTAA

-5828 HRNPFRSLGDIA
+5828 QRNPFRYLGDIA
-5840 VAVNTKLPLP
+5840 VAVNTKMPLP

-5857 RSKERSAT
+5857 RSKEQSAT
-5865 EITRGIADVGVLAL
+5865 EITRGIADIGMLAL

-5884 RELCMR
+5884 RELCIR

-5899 SGLVKADFFGKSDPY
+5899 CGLVKADFFGKSDPY

-5935 PVWFTEPA
+5935 PVWFTKPT
-5943 PIRQRKATG
+5943 PSRQTKGTG
-5952 GAAAQEEDKPYFWLE
+5952 GAAVREEDRPYFWLE

-6001 LVELQRLTLGKARAN
+6001 LVELQRVTLGKARAN
-6016 GGNTDQQMLLKT
+6016 GGNTDQQMVLKT
-6028 EYPLRPSGDPKV
+6028 EYPLRSSGDHKV

-6064 QAVAARRQQAIDLAL
+6064 QAAAARRQQAIDLAL
-6079 AEVDMKNEALERTLM
+6079 AELDMKNEALERTLM

-6115 ASSWQ
+6115 TSSWQ

-6139 GESTWDCPNVQVET
+6139 GESTWDCPIVQLET
-6153 DAATDGSSLI
+6153 EAATDGSSVI
-6163 VNDEGERRRRSAT
+6163 VNKGE
-6176 TATRR
+6176 
-6181 GGGKCERL
+6181 
-6189 ANVLRRGVCRRADT
+6189 
-6203 VVVQLRHRGVH
+6203 
-6214 VGLPYGFDSCCCELD
+6214 
-6229 KRRRSQRRRAEG
+6229 
-6241 AAHGARYR
+6241 